1 MPPLLCCVSYQQSA
15 LLKFLCAHR
24 VCLCVR
30 VGGQHKPHG
39 RWWTIDSKCKQTPKV
54 DRKWMLGAAA
64 NCSQSQC
71 CPQANNS
78 FKLWF
83 RVFCFCFFYCVLFC
97 FVLHYFVFWLFIYLI
112 ACNSISQLRSC
123 AEHAKLWAKWNLRE
137 RERRAVEWEQ
147 VPFCFDYCLM
157 LSSSL
162 NRVPTALAVKWSV
175 LGNAFS
181 VLHIYSVYIIFNYS
195 YLIFN

>member
-1 MPPLLCCVSYQQSA
+1 MCVCVCVWVANTSHMAGDGRSTANVNKPQKWIVSGCSA
-15 LLKFLCAHR
+15 LLLIALNHNVALRQTTVSSC
-24 VCLCVR
+24 
-30 VGGQHKPHG
+30 
-39 RWWTIDSKCKQTPKV
+39 DSECFV
-54 DRKWMLGAAA
+54 FV
-64 NCSQSQC
+64 
-71 CPQANNS
+71 S
-78 FKLWF
+78 FI
-83 RVFCFCFFYCVLFC
+83 VFC

-195 YLIFN
+195 